1 MHDDR
6 YRSGTESKLN
16 NAKVIIKSDV
26 KQHIMTMDGGNRRGV
41 DMEQTVNDLVQ
52 ESKLLEA
59 YYNDVIAKESVLHR
73 LYEESHNSFEA
84 LRSLSSESET
94 ISLVPLGIGVYVKS
108 LIHPIEKVL
117 VNIGAGVVVEKRKD
131 DAVNFIEQRIKEF
144 ELATKQLSTQKQQI
158 SQRMM
163 EIQNTVNSYVGQM
176 RNQDEAT
183 HSHSHSH

>member
-1 MHDDR
+1 M
-6 YRSGTESKLN
+6 N

-26 KQHIMTMDGGNRRGV
+26 NQHIMTMDGGNRRGV

-84 LRSLSSESET
+84 LRSLSPESET

-117 VNIGAGVVVEKRKD
+117 VNIGAGVVVEKKKD

-176 RNQDEAT
+176 RNQNEST
-183 HSHSHSH
+183 HSHSQ

>member
-1 MHDDR
+1 M
-6 YRSGTESKLN
+6 N
-16 NAKVIIKSDV
+16 NAKVIIKSDA
-26 KQHIMTMDGGNRRGV
+26 KEHIMTMDGGNRRGV

-59 YYNDVIAKESVLHR
+59 YYNDVVAKESVLHR

-108 LIHPIEKVL
+108 LIYPIEKVL
-117 VNIGAGVVVEKRKD
+117 VNIGAGVVVEKKKD

>member
-1 MHDDR
+1 MQN
-6 YRSGTESKLN
+6 SN
-16 NAKVIIKSDV
+16 
-26 KQHIMTMDGGNRRGV
+26 IMTMDGGNRRGV
-41 DMEQTVNDLVQ
+41 DIEQTVNDLVQ

-59 YYNDVIAKESVLHR
+59 YYNDVVSKESVLHR

>member
-1 MHDDR
+1 MQN
-6 YRSGTESKLN
+6 SN
-16 NAKVIIKSDV
+16 
-26 KQHIMTMDGGNRRGV
+26 IMTMDGGNRRGV

-117 VNIGAGVVVEKRKD
+117 VNIGAGVVVEKKKD